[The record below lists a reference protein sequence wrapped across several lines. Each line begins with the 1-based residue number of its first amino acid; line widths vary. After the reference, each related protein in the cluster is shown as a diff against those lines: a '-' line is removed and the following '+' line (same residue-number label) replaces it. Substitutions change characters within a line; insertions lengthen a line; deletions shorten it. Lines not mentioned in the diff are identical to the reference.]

1 MYCTSKSKQ
10 SNDSADQ
17 DAIRE
22 GVKWIP
28 VAYERNTGRAFA
40 KRALGFKEFHK

>member
-1 MYCTSKSKQ
+1 MYYTSKSKQ

-22 GVKWIP
+22 GVKWIR
-28 VAYERNTGRAFA
+28 VAYDRNTRRAFA
-40 KRALGFKEFHK
+40 NSAVGFK